1 MSEDRGAKGDD
12 GWGEHQA
19 GGPCHGD
26 LYDGDGDDDNDN
38 EDGGDGNGSNGDED
52 VKNETPG
59 DGPDKGPARQTA
71 PHSGR
76 GLKVELFPSV
86 SLFKNFQFDF
96 FLCQYIFSDNLH
108 PTFSSSSVFL
118 FLF

>member
-1 MSEDRGAKGDD
+1 MLLTPATTSLILFPLPTKSELLSEDRGAKGDD

-26 LYDGDGDDDNDN
+26 LYDGDGDDNNDN

-59 DGPDKGPARQTA
+59 DGPDKGPA
-71 PHSGR
+71 
-76 GLKVELFPSV
+76 
-86 SLFKNFQFDF
+86 
-96 FLCQYIFSDNLH
+96 
-108 PTFSSSSVFL
+108 
-118 FLF
+118 